1 MEQNPL
7 TVSTANPFPCDETL
21 SIAPGSPCMTHNSIQ
36 VLEKSA
42 VSHSEYLI
50 THQAAKHIKNRN
62 VGKTKKDQ

>member
-1 MEQNPL
+1 M
-7 TVSTANPFPCDETL
+7 
-21 SIAPGSPCMTHNSIQ
+21 SPEKTINNK
-36 VLEKSA
+36 LEKGA